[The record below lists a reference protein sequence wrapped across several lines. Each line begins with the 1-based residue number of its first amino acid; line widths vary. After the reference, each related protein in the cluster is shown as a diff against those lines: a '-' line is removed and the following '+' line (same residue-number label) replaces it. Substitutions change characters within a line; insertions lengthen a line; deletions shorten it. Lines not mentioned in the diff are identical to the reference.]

1 MKTKPR
7 SGPAIDY
14 SKPEGA
20 PAYLSPDSV
29 QWRIFKNQVALAIG
43 GVTAVLLEFA
53 DPRIRSGVWDH
64 SVYKVDPIGR
74 SERTGTAAMV
84 GIYGPQKAAKQ
95 LIAGVTRMHQK
106 VSGETPGGRKYRAM
120 DPELLDWV
128 NATAAYGFMKAYDT
142 FVAQLSPA
150 EKHRYWNEGED
161 VAALY
166 GVERTPKSEG
176 EFLDMMNALAPGF
189 EPHPINTEFLEI
201 VQSERT
207 GKETPT
213 FVKRALAR
221 ASVSILPPL
230 VRQKLELG
238 KEYDLTLADK
248 LTLKVIGRIAEKRF
262 DPNSPPAQASVRLG
276 LPANYLW
283 QSSGRQRRLLDEAG
297 IPADASND
305 NRALSAPE
313 LHAAE

>member
-7 SGPAIDY
+7 NGPAIDY
-14 SKPEGA
+14 SKPVGA
-20 PAYLSPDSV
+20 PAYLAPDSV

-95 LIAGVTRMHQK
+95 LIAGVTRMHMK
-106 VSGETPGGRKYRAM
+106 VGGETPGGREYRAM

-128 NATAAYGFMKAYDT
+128 NATAAYGFMKAYDS
-142 FVAQLSPA
+142 FVAPLSPA
-150 EKHRYWNEGED
+150 EKHRYWNEGDD

-166 GVERTPKSEG
+166 GVQHTPKSEG

-207 GKETPT
+207 GKETPR
-213 FVKRALAR
+213 FIKRALAR
-221 ASVSILPPL
+221 ASVSLLPPL
-230 VRQKLELG
+230 VREKLELG
-238 KEYDLTLADK
+238 TECDLTFADR
-248 LTLKVIGRIAEKRF
+248 LTLKIVGRIAERRF
-262 DPNSPPAQASVRLG
+262 DPESPPAQASVRLG

-283 QSSGRQRRLLDEAG
+283 QSRSRQRQLLKEAG
-297 IPADASND
+297 LTTDAADDYRTAGV
-305 NRALSAPE
+305 PE
-313 LHAAE
+313 LQAAE